1 MLTAVLCHTANTGA
15 SWQTRPGR
23 WLWLGSAIQWAERRI
38 MTTNRDTDAERDR
51 VEAYT
56 TAEYQPRYL
65 QFARVRG
72 FEPGSPD
79 APMPY
84 EFVIWIR
91 LKWREWASLN
101 GRRDTYG
108 LTQEDHAAFDAWLRT
123 EG

>member
-1 MLTAVLCHTANTGA
+1 
-15 SWQTRPGR
+15 
-23 WLWLGSAIQWAERRI
+23 

-91 LKWREWASLN
+91 RKWREWASLN